1 MPKTRTSIR
10 EVPLPDMLKPIIKAL
25 IKKNIENKLKFG
37 EFYLNNNLIFCKENG
52 DYIDNKKLNRHLKAA
67 LNMAG
72 IKSDIHYHSLRHI
85 FITNFLSKDINPS
98 TVMDLVGHTDIKMT
112 MLVYSEINKDKN
124 KKEYEKINFV
134 FD

>member
-1 MPKTRTSIR
+1 
-10 EVPLPDMLKPIIKAL
+10 MLKPIIKAL